1 MFAEMAA
8 FTTLLG
14 LGLRWRRRP
23 ERHRAMMLLA
33 SVRIRAGA
41 TVRMPVFYP
50 VFGQAGWPGIFG
62 PIFALGLILVA
73 AHTWANARLDAWLT
87 GGYVVRVRLVVVQVG

>member
-1 MFAEMAA
+1 
-8 FTTLLG
+8 
-14 LGLRWRRRP
+14 
-23 ERHRAMMLLA
+23 MMLLA
-33 SVRIRAGA
+33 SLSILAGA

-73 AHTWANARLDAWLT
+73 ARTWVNARLDIWLT
-87 GGYVVRVRLVVVQVG
+87 GGYVALVAVYASAGTLAVSGWWNGVLQGGFGL